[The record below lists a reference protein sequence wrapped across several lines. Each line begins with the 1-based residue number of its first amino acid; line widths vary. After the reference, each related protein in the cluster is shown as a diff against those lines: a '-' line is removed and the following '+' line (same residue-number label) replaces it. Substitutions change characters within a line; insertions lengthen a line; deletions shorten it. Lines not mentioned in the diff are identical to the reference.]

1 MTITLKGLNKQSM
14 EYVSLKKY
22 ITMLDMMQNENI
34 TAVKREMT
42 IGSTN
47 KHSVGKRTHEID
59 AAHWPLVSSKI
70 ASGSYYKYAVN
81 DR

>member
-1 MTITLKGLNKQSM
+1 MTILLKGLNKQSM

-34 TAVKREMT
+34 TVLMREMT

-47 KHSVGKRTHEID
+47 KHSAGKNARD
-59 AAHWPLVSSKI
+59 RC
-70 ASGSYYKYAVN
+70 GSLTTCKF
-81 DR
+81 